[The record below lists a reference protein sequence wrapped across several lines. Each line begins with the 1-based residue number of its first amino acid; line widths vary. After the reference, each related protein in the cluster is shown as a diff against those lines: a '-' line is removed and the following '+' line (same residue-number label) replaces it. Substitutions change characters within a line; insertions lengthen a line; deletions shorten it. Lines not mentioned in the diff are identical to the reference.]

1 MRGMRLDP
9 GDTIVALAVA
19 EPDAEVLIVSERG
32 FAKRTDVAEFPTQ
45 GRGGGGVKAMG
56 IVDKNGPVVA
66 VRTVHADDEVMVISA
81 EGQVLRT
88 AVEGISKVGRAAKGV
103 ILLNLDSP
111 DRVAALAVLRAAD
124 GKSENGAVANGKSN
138 GNVATRARARTPKPN
153 GIASH

>member
-1 MRGMRLDP
+1 MRLDA

-19 EPDAEVLIVSERG
+19 ESGAEVLIVSERG
-32 FAKRTDVAEFPTQ
+32 YAKRTGISEFPTQ

-66 VRTVHADDEVMVISA
+66 VRTVHAEDEVMVISA

-88 AVEGISKVGRAAKGV
+88 AVEGVSKVGRAAKGV

-111 DRVAALAVLRAAD
+111 DRVAALAVLRAGE
-124 GKSENGAVANGKSN
+124 GKSENGALANGKGN
-138 GNVATRARARTPKPN
+138 GKVTSRARARVPEAN
-153 GIASH
+153 GAAGN